1 MTISE
6 IIKKRLTDLEMTQ
19 TELASAL
26 GTTRQN
32 FSNKLNRDNFTAKEL
47 SQIADILRLEIILKD
62 SDSESKYTLKY

>member
-32 FSNKLNRDNFTAKEL
+32 LSNKISRDNFTAKEL
-47 SQIADILRLEIILKD
+47 SQIAEILKLEIILKD
-62 SDSESKYTLKY
+62 SEFKYILKY

>member
-6 IIKKRLTDLEMTQ
+6 IIKNRLAVLEMTQ
-19 TELASAL
+19 TELAAAL

-32 FSNKLNRDNFTAKEL
+32 LSNKMNRDNFTAKEL

-62 SDSESKYTLKY
+62 SNSEYTLNY